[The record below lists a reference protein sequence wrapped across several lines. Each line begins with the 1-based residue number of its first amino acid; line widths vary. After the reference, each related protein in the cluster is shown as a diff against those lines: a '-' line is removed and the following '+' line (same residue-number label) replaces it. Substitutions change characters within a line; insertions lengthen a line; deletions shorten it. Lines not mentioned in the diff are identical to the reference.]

1 MRPFAALAIARA
13 IGLAKKDE
21 IEGPPLQKA
30 EVFLLT
36 FLFLYGNILFRNIGG
51 AIVETK
57 GGFLIS
63 RIKQVGGRLFDRMLA
78 EADIDA
84 FNGAQG
90 RILYVLWQ
98 GDGLT
103 ISQLS
108 AQTSLANT
116 TLTSMLDRMEQAA
129 LIQRTPSPTDRR
141 ALLIRLT
148 DKARAL
154 REDYDRISQRMN
166 ELYYLGF
173 TSEEISQF
181 EGYLQRV
188 LDNLQGGSD
197 HE

>member
-1 MRPFAALAIARA
+1 M
-13 IGLAKKDE
+13 
-21 IEGPPLQKA
+21 
-30 EVFLLT
+30 
-36 FLFLYGNILFRNIGG
+36 
-51 AIVETK
+51 ETK

-78 EADIDA
+78 EANIDA

-98 GDGLT
+98 KEGVT

-116 TLTSMLDRMEQAA
+116 TLTSMLDRMEQSG
-129 LIQRTPSPTDRR
+129 LIFRKPSPSDRR

-148 DKARAL
+148 DKAHAL
-154 REDYDRISQRMN
+154 KQDYDRISQQMN
-166 ELYYLGF
+166 ERYYLGF
-173 TSEEISQF
+173 TDAEVCQF

-188 LDNLQGGSD
+188 LDNLQGGTD

>member
-1 MRPFAALAIARA
+1 M
-13 IGLAKKDE
+13 
-21 IEGPPLQKA
+21 
-30 EVFLLT
+30 
-36 FLFLYGNILFRNIGG
+36 
-51 AIVETK
+51 ETK

-116 TLTSMLDRMEQAA
+116 TLTSMLDRMEQSG
-129 LIQRTPSPTDRR
+129 LIQREPSPSDRR

-154 REDYDRISQRMN
+154 REDYDRISQLMN
-166 ELYYLGF
+166 EMYYLGF
-173 TSEEISQF
+173 AEAEIRQF
-181 EGYLQRV
+181 ESYLQRV
-188 LDNLQGGSD
+188 LDNLQGGFD

>member
-1 MRPFAALAIARA
+1 M
-13 IGLAKKDE
+13 
-21 IEGPPLQKA
+21 
-30 EVFLLT
+30 
-36 FLFLYGNILFRNIGG
+36 
-51 AIVETK
+51 ETK

-63 RIKQVGGRLFDRMLA
+63 RIKQVGGRRFDRMLA

-116 TLTSMLDRMEQAA
+116 TLTSMLDRMEQSG
-129 LIQRTPSPTDRR
+129 LIQRLPSPTDRR

-148 DKARAL
+148 DKARDL
-154 REDYDRISQRMN
+154 RQDYDRISQQMN
-166 ELYYLGF
+166 DMYYLGF
-173 TSEEISQF
+173 TEDEIRQF
-181 EGYLQRV
+181 EGYLERV
-188 LDNLQGGSD
+188 LSNLQGGFD

>member
-1 MRPFAALAIARA
+1 M
-13 IGLAKKDE
+13 
-21 IEGPPLQKA
+21 
-30 EVFLLT
+30 
-36 FLFLYGNILFRNIGG
+36 
-51 AIVETK
+51 ETR

-116 TLTSMLDRMEQAA
+116 TLTSMLDRMEQSG
-129 LIQRTPSPTDRR
+129 LIVREPSPTDRR

-148 DKARAL
+148 DRARAL
-154 REDYDRISQRMN
+154 QQDYDRISQQMN
-166 ELYYLGF
+166 DLYYLGF
-173 TSEEISQF
+173 TEAEIRQF
-181 EGYLQRV
+181 EAYLQRV
-188 LDNLQGGSD
+188 LNNLQGGFD

>member
-1 MRPFAALAIARA
+1 M
-13 IGLAKKDE
+13 
-21 IEGPPLQKA
+21 
-30 EVFLLT
+30 
-36 FLFLYGNILFRNIGG
+36 
-51 AIVETK
+51 ETK

-116 TLTSMLDRMEQAA
+116 TLTSMLDRMEQSG
-129 LIQRTPSPTDRR
+129 LIVRTPSPTDRR

-166 ELYYLGF
+166 DLYYLGF
-173 TSEEISQF
+173 TEEEVHQLES
-181 EGYLQRV
+181 YLERI
-188 LDNLQGGSD
+188 LNNLQGGFD

>member
-1 MRPFAALAIARA
+1 M
-13 IGLAKKDE
+13 
-21 IEGPPLQKA
+21 
-30 EVFLLT
+30 
-36 FLFLYGNILFRNIGG
+36 
-51 AIVETK
+51 ETK

-98 GDGLT
+98 GNGLT

-116 TLTSMLDRMEQAA
+116 TLTSMLDRMEQSG
-129 LIQRTPSPTDRR
+129 LIQREPSPTDRR

-166 ELYYLGF
+166 EMYYLGF
-173 TSEEISQF
+173 TEAEIRQF
-181 EGYLQRV
+181 ESYLQRV
-188 LDNLQGGSD
+188 LDNLQGGFD